1 MAGVGSASVIQWE
14 GAGNPVTRASGE
26 LMGSQSQRLS
36 SDVTTAELSG
46 VVGGST
52 FSQVGEDLE
61 LTLDGK

>member
-1 MAGVGSASVIQWE
+1 MSDKGLR
-14 GAGNPVTRASGE
+14 GADG
-26 LMGSQSQRLS
+26 LQSQRLC